1 MAKSNQTEA
10 VEPTS
15 PGLDDPQQMGI
26 DEALEQEH
34 ESTLPAPDPADVPE
48 PQPEHAPEQDETA
61 PLTVDELALMIVD
74 LDETE
79 QRQLVQTLDVLVD
92 VGVGGERPSREGIK
106 AGDYVELDGHAYV
119 RFPDGTVV
127 TASRQLL
134 VGQHGEYV
142 VEYWGKGQGS
152 ETFTVAEK
160 DADA

>member
-1 MAKSNQTEA
+1 MGKSNQQPEPEA
-10 VEPTS
+10 VV
-15 PGLDDPQQMGI
+15 DDPQQLGI
-26 DEALEQEH
+26 EDALEQEP
-34 ESTLPAPDPADVPE
+34 ESTLPAPDPSDVSE
-48 PQPEHAPEQDETA
+48 QQPEGGEQDETA
-61 PLTVDELALMIVD
+61 PEPLTPDQLALMIAD

-79 QRQLVQTLDVLVD
+79 RREFVQALDVLVD
-92 VGVGGERPSREGIK
+92 VDHGKERPSREGIK

-134 VGQHGEYV
+134 AGQPGEYV
-142 VEYWGKGQGS
+142 VEYWGEGQGS